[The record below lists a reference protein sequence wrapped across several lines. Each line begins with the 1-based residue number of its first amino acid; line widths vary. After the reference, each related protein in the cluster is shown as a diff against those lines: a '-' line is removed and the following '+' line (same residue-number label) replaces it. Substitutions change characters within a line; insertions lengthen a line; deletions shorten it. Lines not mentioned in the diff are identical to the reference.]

1 VIGPSGCRGEEAAE
15 ASACP
20 ESSPKQPGASRS
32 IITCWRG
39 NGQYGSRFYLSDPL
53 AMPVRRGWREGG
65 AKDAGDAEEDE
76 GAKIHSLVVRGG
88 EEGLRAAP
96 AFLPNTWCDP
106 HRVGCLVARSP
117 RDAKAVP

>member
-1 VIGPSGCRGEEAAE
+1 MIGPSGCRGEEAAE

-76 GAKIHSLVVRGG
+76 GAKVHGLV
-88 EEGLRAAP
+88 EEGL
-96 AFLPNTWCDP
+96 
-106 HRVGCLVARSP
+106 GRSP
-117 RDAKAVP
+117 SGSSVSSEHIWCGPPPRQPR